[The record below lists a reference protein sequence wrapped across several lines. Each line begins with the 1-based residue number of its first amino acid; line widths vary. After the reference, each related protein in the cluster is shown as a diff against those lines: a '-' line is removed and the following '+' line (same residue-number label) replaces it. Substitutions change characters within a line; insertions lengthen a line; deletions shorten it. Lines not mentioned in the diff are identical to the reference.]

1 MRVMVGKVKQQSTNY
16 LTRRI
21 VHTKSPK
28 GVKGQ

>member
-1 MRVMVGKVKQQSTNY
+1 MRVMVGKVTQQSTNN

-21 VHTKSPK
+21 FNTKSPK